1 MSIANEKV
9 LEPDTVDEFIEAA
22 KIFDHNNDG
31 KIEVTELRFA
41 MSKLGDMLDDTL
53 VDDLIV
59 ELDKERTGFIDIVQ
73 WAHMTFK

>member
-59 ELDKERTGFIDIVQ
+59 ELDKERTGLIDIVQ